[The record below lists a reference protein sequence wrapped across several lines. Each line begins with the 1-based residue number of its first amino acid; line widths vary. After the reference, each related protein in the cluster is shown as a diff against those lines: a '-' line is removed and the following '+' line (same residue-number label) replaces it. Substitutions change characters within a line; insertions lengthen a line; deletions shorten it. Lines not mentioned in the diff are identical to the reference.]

1 MNMTS
6 LRFREHPSRNTAI
19 LFLGVAAVSV
29 AALVWMG
36 VRLVQ
41 QDRALEATQLQ
52 ERREAAAD
60 RLIASLEQV
69 LSNEE
74 SKLADLPNVDFRP
87 SADDVV
93 LILAGSSGSSEVQ
106 VWPDN
111 ALLYYPVIPPR
122 REAPSALFAEAEKSE
137 FLDHDYSRAALDLL
151 PFSKAGDPA
160 VRIGAQLRL
169 ARNLRK
175 AGSLESALK
184 IYDEMAR
191 SSDQGVSLS
200 GVPAGLAARRALCSL
215 LEELGRR
222 AELQQEAQNL
232 CDDLRGRRWRLD
244 RASYLYYRDQ
254 AAQWLS
260 QAPGSDAEQQALAD
274 AVIWLWENRQAIAG
288 VERGSAGRRSFRLHG
303 TPVTVLWRQSKEGLA
318 AVVAGPGYQRSRW
331 FDTLLG
337 GADFSGV
344 RVAIRDSDKALV
356 YGNEPVTG
364 VPTTSR
370 IASVT
375 DLPWDIAIVN
385 ADPETVL
392 NQFAQR
398 RRLMLMGLAMLAL
411 LVIAASYLIGRAVSR
426 ELAAARLQSDF
437 VSAVS
442 HEFRTPLTSMRQFTE
457 MLVEDESLPA
467 EKRRTFYGAQE
478 RATRRLSRLV
488 ESLLDFGRMEA
499 GARPYRLERV
509 DAGRL
514 IKATVE
520 EFKQEANPANLA
532 MECTVPGEG
541 PAVKADRE
549 ALAQALWN
557 LLDNAVKYS
566 GDSPVVH
573 IEVEAGNPVAIRVRD
588 QGFGILPSERNRILR
603 KFVRG
608 SSAKACGVKG
618 TGIGLAMVKHIV
630 DAHAGKVLVESEPG
644 KGSTF
649 TILLPSGE

>member
-1 MNMTS
+1 MAS
-6 LRFREHPSRNTAI
+6 LRFRGHPSRNTMI

-36 VRLVQ
+36 VRLIQ
-41 QDRALEATQLQ
+41 QDRALEAQQLE

-69 LSNEE
+69 LLEEE
-74 SKLADLPNVDFRP
+74 SKLADLPNVDFHP
-87 SADDVV
+87 SEDDVV
-93 LILAGSSGSSEVQ
+93 LIFAGSLGSSEVR

-111 ALLYYPVIPPR
+111 SLLYYPVIPPQ
-122 REAPSALFAEAEKSE
+122 REAPSSIYTAAEKSE
-137 FLDHDYSRAALDLL
+137 FLDHDYSRAVLELRPL
-151 PFSKAGDPA
+151 SKAGDPA
-160 VRIGAQLRL
+160 VRAGAQLRL

-175 AGSLESALK
+175 AGDLGSALK
-184 IYDEMAR
+184 TYDEMAR
-191 SSDQGVSLS
+191 SSDHGVLLS
-200 GVPAGLAARRALCSL
+200 GVPADLAARRARCLL
-215 LEELGRR
+215 LEELGRG
-222 AELQQEAQNL
+222 AELQQEAQSL
-232 CDDLRGRRWRLD
+232 FDDLRGRRWRLD
-244 RASYLYYRDQ
+244 RASYLYYRGQ
-254 AAQWLS
+254 AAQWLN
-260 QAPGSDAEQQALAD
+260 QGLLSDAEQQALAD
-274 AVIWLWENRQAIAG
+274 TVIWVWENRRAIAG
-288 VERGSAGRRSFRLHG
+288 VERGSAGRRSLRLQG
-303 TPVTVLWRQSKEGLA
+303 TPVTVLWRHSNEGLA
-318 AVVAGPGYQRSRW
+318 ALVAGQGYQRTRW
-331 FDTLLG
+331 FDPLLG

-344 RVAIRDSDKALV
+344 RVGLRDSDNALV
-356 YGNEPVTG
+356 YGNEPATG
-364 VPTTSR
+364 VPSTSR
-370 IASVT
+370 LASVT
-375 DLPWDIAIVN
+375 GLPWNLVLVN
-385 ADPETVL
+385 ADPEAVL
-392 NQFAQR
+392 SQFAQR
-398 RRLMLMGLAMLAL
+398 RRLLMMGLVMLAL
-411 LVIAASYLIGRAVSR
+411 LVVAASYLIGRAVSR

-457 MLVEDESLPA
+457 MLVDDESLPA
-467 EKRRTFYGAQE
+467 EKRRAFYDAQD

-499 GARPYRLERV
+499 GARPYRLERL

-514 IKATVE
+514 VKATVE
-520 EFKQEANPANLA
+520 DFKQETNPANLV
-532 MECTVPGEG
+532 MECAVPDEG
-541 PAVKADRE
+541 PVVKADRE

-573 IEVEAGNPVAIRVRD
+573 IEVKAGNPVAIRVRD